1 MALNFGKIG
10 RQVAVINGGR
20 YDKKKLYLTEE
31 KGHGN
36 DEYIKDF
43 TSFHINDEGKFLQSP
58 SKEREREVYYI
69 VGASG
74 SGKSTYATA
83 LIKEIKKIRKDYPL
97 YVFSTLNDDF
107 ETLNPLRVKLTDDLI
122 SNPIEPEELK
132 NSICVFDDLDIISN
146 KKLRESILG
155 TVGKCLEIGRH
166 FNIYCIFTS
175 HLATKG
181 HETKR
186 ILNEAHSITIFPHS
200 GSGRGMSYLLE
211 NYCGL
216 SKQDIKK
223 IKSLKSRWATVYKH
237 YPQMILSEKDAYLLH
252 EN

>member
-10 RQVAVINGGR
+10 RQVAIINGGR
-20 YDKKKLYLTEE
+20 YDKKKMYLTEE
-31 KGHGN
+31 KGKN
-36 DEYIKDF
+36 TDEYIKDF
-43 TSFHINDEGKFLQSP
+43 NSFHITDEGKFSQSP
-58 SKEREREVYYI
+58 SKDREREVYYI

-74 SGKSTYATA
+74 SGKSTYATS
-83 LIKEIKKIRKDYPL
+83 LIKEIKKIRKNYPL
-97 YVFSTLNDDF
+97 YVFSTLNDDY
-107 ETLNPLRVKLTDDLI
+107 ESLDPLRVKLTKNLI
-122 SNPIEPEELK
+122 DNPIEPEELK
-132 NSICVFDDLDIISN
+132 NSICVFDDLDVISD

-155 TVGKCLEIGRH
+155 TVSKCLEIGRH

-181 HETKR
+181 QETKR

-200 GSGRGMSYLLE
+200 GSGRSMGYLLE

-223 IKSLKSRWATVYKH
+223 IQKLKSRWATIYKH

-252 EN
+252 DN